1 MADLDS
7 ALSRLGVAL
16 DALDSR
22 LSGALGNGKAA
33 REATDEIA
41 RLKEERS
48 AMQEEIE
55 RLKSE
60 VRALDDLHDD
70 MSARLDAAMRE
81 VQSVLA
87 E

>member
-22 LSGALGNGKAA
+22 LSTALGGSKAG
-33 REATDEIA
+33 REAADEIA
-41 RLKEERS
+41 RLKDERT
-48 AMQEEIE
+48 AMQEEID
-55 RLKSE
+55 RLRGE
-60 VRALDDLHDD
+60 VRALDDLHED

>member
-7 ALSRLGVAL
+7 ALSRLAVAL
-16 DALDSR
+16 DALDAR
-22 LSGALGNGKAA
+22 LSGALNGSKAA
-33 REATDEIA
+33 REATDEAA
-41 RLKEERS
+41 RLKAERG

-55 RLKSE
+55 RLRAE

-70 MSARLDAAMRE
+70 MSARLDSAMRE